1 MPSGERATTLRRR
14 LRAMGYD
21 HVEIDATD
29 GVGWLWLNR
38 PDKLNAMSEDMWA
51 DIPAA
56 MAELDA
62 DESVRVIVV
71 AGRGKAFTVG
81 IDLMML
87 GSLQVDARSE
97 AEKRAKLYGEI
108 KRLQKTMSA
117 FADAAKPTIAAVHG
131 YCLGAGIDL
140 ITACDIRIA
149 SSDATFSVRE
159 TKMGLVADVGTMQRL
174 PRIIGPGH
182 VAELVF
188 TGRDIDAAEA
198 GRIGLVNRVYED
210 AQALMA
216 AAHEMAE
223 EIAANSPLVVQG
235 AKQVLA
241 AEADMSIQ
249 AALDHMALWNS
260 AFLWSN
266 DLNEAMMAFMERR
279 PPDYTG
285 T

>member
-1 MPSGERATTLRRR
+1 MA
-14 LRAMGYD
+14 
-21 HVEIDATD
+21 
-29 GVGWLWLNR
+29 
-38 PDKLNAMSEDMWA
+38 EDMWA

-56 MAELDA
+56 VGELDA

-81 IDLMML
+81 IDLTML
-87 GSLQVDARSE
+87 GALQVDARSE
-97 AEKRAKLYGEI
+97 ADKRTKLYHEI
-108 KRLQKTMSA
+108 KRLQRTMTA
-117 FADAAKPTIAAVHG
+117 FADCSKPTIAAVHG

-174 PRIIGPGH
+174 PKIIAPGH

-198 GRIGLVNRVYED
+198 GRIGLVNRVFD
-210 AQALMA
+210 DPAALLA
-216 AAHEMAE
+216 GAHEMAE
-223 EIAANSPLVVQG
+223 AIAANSPLVVQG
-235 AKQVLA
+235 AKRVLA
-241 AEADMSIQ
+241 AEADMSTEV
-249 AALDHMALWNS
+249 ALDHVALWNS

-266 DLNEAMMAFMERR
+266 DLNEAMMAFMEKR
-279 PPDYTG
+279 PPEFTG

>member
-1 MPSGERATTLRRR
+1 
-14 LRAMGYD
+14 MGYD
-21 HVEIDATD
+21 HVEIDVKD

-62 DESVRVIVV
+62 DESVRVVVV
-71 AGRGKAFTVG
+71 AGRGKAFSVG

-87 GSLQVDARSE
+87 GSLQTDSRSE
-97 AEKRAKLYGEI
+97 AERRSRLYSEI
-108 KRLQKTMSA
+108 KRLQRTMSA
-117 FADAAKPTIAAVHG
+117 FADSPKPTVAAVHG

-140 ITACDIRIA
+140 ITACDIRLA

-174 PRIIGPGH
+174 PKIVAPGH

-198 GRIGLVNRVYED
+198 ARIGLVNRVHDGAD
-210 AQALMA
+210 ALLEAAEAMA
-216 AAHEMAE
+216 A

-235 AKQVLA
+235 TKRVLA
-241 AEADMSIQ
+241 AEADMSTE
-249 AALDHMALWNS
+249 AALDHVALWNS

-266 DLNEAMMAFMERR
+266 DLNEAMMAFMEKR
-279 PPDYTG
+279 PPNYTG

>member
-1 MPSGERATTLRRR
+1 
-14 LRAMGYD
+14 MGYN
-21 HVEIDATD
+21 HVEIDVTD

-38 PDKLNAMSEDMWA
+38 PEKLNAMSEDMWA

-56 MAELDA
+56 VGELDA

-81 IDLMML
+81 IDLTML
-87 GSLQVDARSE
+87 GSLDTDSRSE
-97 AEKRAKLYGEI
+97 AEKRAKLYAEI
-108 KRLQKTMSA
+108 KRLQHTMSA
-117 FADAAKPTIAAVHG
+117 FANSPKPTIAAVHG

-174 PRIIGPGH
+174 PKIIAPGH

-198 GRIGLVNRVYED
+198 ARIGLVNRVHDD
-210 AQALMA
+210 AESMTA
-216 AAHEMAE
+216 AVHGLAQQ
-223 EIAANSPLVVQG
+223 IAANSPLVVQG
-235 AKQVLA
+235 AKRVLA
-241 AEADMSIQ
+241 AEADMSTE
-249 AALDHMALWNS
+249 AALDHVALWNS

-266 DLNEAMMAFMERR
+266 DLVEAMMAFRQKR
-279 PPDYTG
+279 PPNYTG

>member
-1 MPSGERATTLRRR
+1 
-14 LRAMGYD
+14 MGYD
-21 HVEIDATD
+21 HVEIDVKD

-56 MAELDA
+56 VAELDA

-81 IDLMML
+81 IDLTML

-97 AEKRAKLYGEI
+97 ADKRTKLYREI
-108 KRLQKTMSA
+108 KRLQQTMSA
-117 FADAAKPTIAAVHG
+117 FADSAKPTIAAVHG

-174 PRIIGPGH
+174 PKIIGPGH

-188 TGRDIDAAEA
+188 TGRDIDADEA
-198 GRIGLVNRVYED
+198 GRIGLINRVFD
-210 AQALMA
+210 DPQALLS

-223 EIAANSPLVVQG
+223 EIAAQMQRDCV
-235 AKQVLA
+235 
-241 AEADMSIQ
+241 
-249 AALDHMALWNS
+249 
-260 AFLWSN
+260 
-266 DLNEAMMAFMERR
+266 
-279 PPDYTG
+279 
-285 T
+285 